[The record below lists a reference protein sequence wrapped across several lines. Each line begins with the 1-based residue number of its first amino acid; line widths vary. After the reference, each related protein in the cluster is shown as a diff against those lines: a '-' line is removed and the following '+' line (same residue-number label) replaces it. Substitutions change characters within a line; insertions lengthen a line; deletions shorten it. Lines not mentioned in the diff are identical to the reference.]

1 MDVVALEGMSG
12 GELLDHAGD
21 LARIRNRCE
30 VEILQVAVQHAL
42 LHNPDT
48 LDPAETGRPGREQAK
63 RCGGEGAPEV
73 TDFAAA
79 ELGARLGSSTISA
92 WWLMCDGLDLVY
104 RLPKLWARVEAGEV
118 RAYLARLVAKKTRD
132 LTIEETAYVDARVAK
147 YADGRL
153 TWTRFQARLD
163 GLVAAADPAATAEAE
178 RKAAR
183 QQVATPTRPDPEN
196 DHGLRGFYIKA
207 PAATVLVFD
216 AALQRIADI
225 LKNLG
230 DPAPVDQRR
239 VTALL
244 VLSRPDLAAELLAAY
259 QAWSDRPDDPA
270 GDPPAEDPCST
281 DGDAPR
287 TGPKPVID
295 WASLLP
301 QVVINLHTYAAPDR
315 EPGSEGIARIERCG
329 AVTESWIKDHLS
341 PHAKVTVKPVLDIEA
356 LAPVDAYEIPER
368 HRRAVRLMTPA
379 DTFPFSTSLDPD
391 QIDHTEPYQHG

>member
-1 MDVVALEGMSG
+1 
-12 GELLDHAGD
+12 
-21 LARIRNRCE
+21 
-30 VEILQVAVQHAL
+30 VEILRVAVRHAL

-132 LTIEETAYVDARVAK
+132 LTIEETGYVDARIAK
-147 YADGRL
+147 YADGQL
-153 TWTRFQARLD
+153 TYTRFQARLD
-163 GLVAAADPAATAEAE
+163 GLVAAADPKATAEAE

-183 QQVATPTRPDPEN
+183 QQVATPTRPDPET

-225 LKNLG
+225 LADLG
-230 DPAPVDQRR
+230 DPAPVAQRR

-270 GDPPAEDPCST
+270 ELPDDQPDSET
-281 DGDAPR
+281 DGGAPP
-287 TGPKPVID
+287 TGPKPEID

-301 QVVINLHTYAAPDR
+301 QVVINLHTYAAPDL
-315 EPGSEGIARIERCG
+315 EPGSEGIARVEGCG
-329 AVTESWIKDHLS
+329 PVTETWIREHLA
-341 PHAKVTVKPVLDIEA
+341 PHAKVTVKPVLGTTG
-356 LAPVDAYEIPER
+356 R
-368 HRRAVRLMTPA
+368 
-379 DTFPFSTSLDPD
+379 
-391 QIDHTEPYQHG
+391 

>member
-1 MDVVALEGMSG
+1 
-12 GELLDHAGD
+12 
-21 LARIRNRCE
+21 
-30 VEILQVAVQHAL
+30 
-42 LHNPDT
+42 
-48 LDPAETGRPGREQAK
+48 
-63 RCGGEGAPEV
+63 
-73 TDFAAA
+73 
-79 ELGARLGSSTISA
+79 
-92 WWLMCDGLDLVY
+92 
-104 RLPKLWARVEAGEV
+104 
-118 RAYLARLVAKKTRD
+118 
-132 LTIEETAYVDARVAK
+132 
-147 YADGRL
+147 L

-225 LKNLG
+225 LADLG
-230 DPAPVDQRR
+230 DPAPVAQRR

-244 VLSRPDLAAELLAAY
+244 VLSRPDLAAQLLAAY

-270 GDPPAEDPCST
+270 ELPDDQTDSET
-281 DGDAPR
+281 DGGAPP
-287 TGPKPVID
+287 TGPKPEID

-315 EPGSEGIARIERCG
+315 EPGSQSIARIERCG

-391 QIDHTEPYQHG
+391 QIDHTVAFTHGPDGRPARAGQSRIGNYGPMTTPHHRLKTFGRWTIKQPFPGIYLWRDPHGALYLVDHTGTRPLQSQVQAQSECRNSTSPAK